1 MQIEKLRLKGFIGIK
16 RGLGLDEISID
27 FKNIVGLIAF
37 AGQNGL
43 GKSTVLENLH
53 PFNTLASRS
62 GALFN
67 HVCVRD
73 AEKELSFSYNGN
85 HYRTLIKIDCQSE
98 KSEGFIWK
106 DGESLVNG
114 KIRDYAKYMTDLFG
128 SSNLFFNSVF
138 CAQNA
143 QKLSDMT
150 TGQLKT
156 LFAEFLRLDRL
167 QDYEETAKQVINVL
181 TGKSGQIEKQLLILN
196 NKMAGYEDIGR
207 QLSRARADMSIVETS
222 TEDLKKKRV
231 EYQEELDRLKDKK
244 SKQEVLITQK
254 ANTEAKIKEL
264 EDTLGRE
271 QKDNNAEL
279 NGLRETYK
287 SLQAEISKNEGLIQQ
302 ADEINTAAEKE
313 KEIQV
318 KIDNL
323 ASKIDELSTVLPV
336 QNKVVHD
343 LETAITALR
352 QNLKTVETDPDNL
365 RLGKL
370 IEEAERAVE
379 DKERMINNPSPELAK
394 AKAEVEGLQ
403 RAALVEEGIDATCQ
417 SKTCSAIKAINEAKE
432 RLPEAQAA
440 LQKIVD
446 DVTTYKTVLSDEI
459 ETIKKDTEKVC
470 DEKLRRLDW
479 IKKWN
484 EDANDEISTA
494 TNSLEAALK
503 IVSETNEAIDKHRQD
518 LATLRFELI
527 KVKDLA
533 AKKTV
538 LEVAKSQHENVTR
551 QMEEN
556 ATKGKELKIK
566 WENRSNDLT
575 SSINDVTASLSDIN
589 QQIDTD
595 IDLLIPKRQYDI
607 DEIKKTIS
615 ETETI
620 LNNSRAQIMKFEA
633 DLSASVEV
641 EKDIGTANGEKLKL
655 NADIADW
662 TYLKNSC
669 GKNGLQAMEID
680 ATAPLISSFAN
691 DLLSK
696 AFGPLF
702 SVKLLTQNE
711 EGKEVLDIVVINDDG
726 EEVLLDNLSGG
737 QKIWILMA
745 LRLAMTLLSKEK
757 SGKNFESFFAD
768 EIDGPL
774 DSENATSFIK
784 MYQAFMQIGGFK
796 NGYFISHKESCRDL
810 ADNILMFTPGKNPYF
825 Q

>member
-73 AEKELSFSYNGN
+73 AEKELFFSYNGN

-98 KSEGFIWK
+98 RTEGFIWK

-114 KIRDYAKYMTDLFG
+114 KIREYAKYMTDLFG

-143 QKLSDMT
+143 QKLSEMR
-150 TGQLKT
+150 TGELKT

-222 TEDLKKKRV
+222 TEDLKKKCV

-264 EDTLGRE
+264 TDTLSKE
-271 QKDNNAEL
+271 QKDNYAEL

-287 SLQAEISKNEGLIQQ
+287 SLQAEISKNEGLIKQ
-302 ADEINTAAEKE
+302 ADEINAAATREKE
-313 KEIQV
+313 LVDQINSLNEKIELGRSNEAELQNTINNIEMRLSAARVEKNLLVTDVDLAQINQSLTTCINTITNKESQLSSLEIRDKECKSSTCSFIVAALEAKKELPGLTTEREELTLKKQLRIGRLGIEANEIEERMSSGEHEL
-318 KIDNL
+318 KL
-323 ASKIDELSTVLPV
+323 SKE
-336 QNKVVHD
+336 
-343 LETAITALR
+343 
-352 QNLKTVETDPDNL
+352 NLKARQETNTEDRK
-365 RLGKL
+365 RLTT
-370 IEEAERAVE
+370 A
-379 DKERMINNPSPELAK
+379 RMELNK
-394 AKAEVEGLQ
+394 AKDHA
-403 RAALVEEGIDATCQ
+403 D
-417 SKTCSAIKAINEAKE
+417 
-432 RLPEAQAA
+432 
-440 LQKIVD
+440 
-446 DVTTYKTVLSDEI
+446 
-459 ETIKKDTEKVC
+459 
-470 DEKLRRLDW
+470 
-479 IKKWN
+479 
-484 EDANDEISTA
+484 
-494 TNSLEAALK
+494 
-503 IVSETNEAIDKHRQD
+503 
-518 LATLRFELI
+518 
-527 KVKDLA
+527 
-533 AKKTV
+533 KKTA
-538 LEVAKSQHENVTR
+538 LEVAKSQYENVTR

-575 SSINDVTASLSDIN
+575 RSINDVTASLSDIN

-633 DLSASVEV
+633 DLSASAEV
-641 EKDIGTANGEKLKL
+641 EKDIGAANDEKLKL

-662 TYLKNSC
+662 AYLKNSC

-680 ATAPLISSFAN
+680 GAAPLITGYAN
-691 DLLSK
+691 DLLSR
-696 AFGPLF
+696 AFGSLYA
-702 SVKLLTQNE
+702 VKFLTQDE
-711 EGKEVLDIVVINDDG
+711 EGKECLDIITIGEDG
-726 EEVLLDNLSGG
+726 EEILLDNLSGG
-737 QKIWILMA
+737 QKVWCLMA

-757 SGKNFESFFAD
+757 GGRNFETAFFDEMDGALDPDNAVNFINLYKSFM
-768 EIDGPL
+768 EIGKFT
-774 DSENATSFIK
+774 AV
-784 MYQAFMQIGGFK
+784 A
-796 NGYFISHKESCRDL
+796 FISHKPECRSL
-810 ADNILMFTPGKNPYF
+810 ADHVLMFEPGKNPVW